1 VFEAG
6 VQIGS
11 GEISGS
17 SSGSPMEEESPM
29 RWQIGWQGLVL
40 AIVLFGGG
48 LFLGLYRSGSD
59 PTHSSAGERLQ
70 PAPAGP
76 PTSADGA
83 IVYVPVYSSL
93 YLGVSNRTQTVDL
106 AATVSVR
113 NTSSVHPITLQW
125 VQYYDSMGK
134 QVRDYLAKP
143 AALPPLGSV
152 EFVIQRADAAG
163 GPGANFLI
171 RWNGP
176 ANVDEPLIEAV
187 MFGQSGNAGV
197 SFTSRGQVV
206 KSAPRD
212 Q

>member
-1 VFEAG
+1 
-6 VQIGS
+6 
-11 GEISGS
+11 
-17 SSGSPMEEESPM
+17 M

-40 AIVLFGGG
+40 AIVLFGAG
-48 LFLGLYRSGSD
+48 LFLGLYRSGVD

-70 PAPAGP
+70 APATAST
-76 PTSADGA
+76 PTGGTV
-83 IVYVPVYSSL
+83 VYVPVYSSL
-93 YLGVSNRTQTVDL
+93 YLGMSTRTQTVDL

-113 NTSSVHPITLQW
+113 NTSSQYPITLQS
-125 VQYYDSMGK
+125 VRYYDSMGTH
-134 QVRDYLAKP
+134 VRDYLPQP

-171 RWNGP
+171 RWDGP
-176 ANVDEPLIEAV
+176 AHVDEPLIEAV

-206 KSAPRD
+206 KSPPRE

>member
-1 VFEAG
+1 
-6 VQIGS
+6 
-11 GEISGS
+11 
-17 SSGSPMEEESPM
+17 M
-29 RWQIGWQGLVL
+29 RWQISWQGVVF
-40 AIVLFGGG
+40 AILLFGGG
-48 LFLGLYRSGSD
+48 LFIGSSRYSGE
-59 PTHSSAGERLQ
+59 PTHSTASERLQ
-70 PAPAGP
+70 PAPAGT
-76 PTSADGA
+76 PTSTDGT

-93 YLGVSNRTQTVDL
+93 DLGVSHRAQTVDL

-125 VQYYDSMGK
+125 VRYYDSSGK
-134 QVRDYLAKP
+134 KVREYLDKP
-143 AALPPLGSV
+143 SALPPLGSV
-152 EFVIQRADAAG
+152 EFVIQRSDTAG

-206 KSAPRD
+206 ASAPRE
-212 Q
+212 

>member
-1 VFEAG
+1 
-6 VQIGS
+6 
-11 GEISGS
+11 
-17 SSGSPMEEESPM
+17 M
-29 RWQIGWQGLVL
+29 RWQIGWQGMLL
-40 AIVLFGGG
+40 AILLFGGG
-48 LFLGLYRSGSD
+48 LFLGSYRFRAE
-59 PTHSSAGERLQ
+59 PTHSTAGERLQ
-70 PAPAGP
+70 PAPAG
-76 PTSADGA
+76 SATTDGT

-93 YLGVSNRTQTVDL
+93 YLGMSTRAQTVDL

-125 VQYYDSMGK
+125 VRYYDSTGK
-134 QVRDYLAKP
+134 QVRDYLDKP

-152 EFVIQRADAAG
+152 EFVIQRSDAAG

-171 RWNGP
+171 RWEGP

-206 KSAPRD
+206 KSAPRE
-212 Q
+212 

>member
-1 VFEAG
+1 
-6 VQIGS
+6 
-11 GEISGS
+11 
-17 SSGSPMEEESPM
+17 M
-29 RWQIGWQGLVL
+29 RWQIGWQGIVL
-40 AIVLFGGG
+40 AVLLFGGG
-48 LFLGLYRSGSD
+48 MFVGSYRFSGE
-59 PTHSSAGERLQ
+59 PTHSSVSERLQ
-70 PAPAGP
+70 PAPAGSA
-76 PTSADGA
+76 TSTEGT

-93 YLGVSNRTQTVDL
+93 YLGMSTRTRTVDL

-113 NTSSVHPITLQW
+113 NTSSLHPITLQW
-125 VQYYDSMGK
+125 VRYYDSTGK
-134 QVRDYLAKP
+134 QVRDYLDKP

-152 EFVIQRADAAG
+152 EFVIQRSDAAG

-176 ANVDEPLIEAV
+176 PNVDEPLIEAV

-212 Q
+212 